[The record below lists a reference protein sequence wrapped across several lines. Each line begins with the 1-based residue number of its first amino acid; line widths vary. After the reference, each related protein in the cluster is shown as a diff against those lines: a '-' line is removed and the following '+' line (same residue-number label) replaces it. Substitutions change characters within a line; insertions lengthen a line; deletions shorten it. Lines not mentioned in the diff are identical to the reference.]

1 MSAGVSN
8 ATQLCVC
15 AADMVPEAGPEV
27 EGLKPEA
34 ADEDMGE
41 PPVKV
46 PRSRW
51 LDEDVEEEPAEP
63 LNKVTSLVSSIS
75 QHVSF

>member
-1 MSAGVSN
+1 MI
-8 ATQLCVC
+8 
-15 AADMVPEAGPEV
+15 PEAGPEV

-51 LDEDVEEEPAEP
+51 LDEDIEEEPEEP
-63 LNKVTSLVSSIS
+63 LNKVTFLVSTMP
-75 QHVSF
+75 QHVSHLRRMNIA